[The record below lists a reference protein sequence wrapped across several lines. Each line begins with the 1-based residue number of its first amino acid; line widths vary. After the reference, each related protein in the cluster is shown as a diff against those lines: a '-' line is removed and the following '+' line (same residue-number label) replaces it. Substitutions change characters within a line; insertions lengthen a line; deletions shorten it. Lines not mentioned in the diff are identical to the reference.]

1 MINKSY
7 KIWIIIFVMINSVLL
22 AWSLDYL
29 KFLEEKF
36 LTQDDIITI
45 EPENKFKKT
54 LPPKDESFPN
64 ERSKIWGAFENQQNQ
79 EINDQDTTEAENTIE
94 SKNNK
99 IENNLELEIIPENNN
114 NKSADDKQIDIKPSE
129 TNQMS
134 VEKNNVE
141 EENLKNDLII
151 EKGEVQKKLR
161 KNENIDEYKIDQAK
175 VFYVQVASLSEE
187 YLVEKEWN
195 RLKKKHSEY
204 IKNLVY
210 ISQKAELKGNRT
222 FFRLLVGKFNNKNE
236 ANKFCNQLTIRQCII
251 KRIND

>member
-7 KIWIIIFVMINSVLL
+7 KIWIIIFIMINSVLL

-45 EPENKFKKT
+45 EPENKFIKT

-79 EINDQDTTEAENTIE
+79 EINDQDITEAENTIE

-99 IENNLELEIIPENNN
+99 VENNN
-114 NKSADDKQIDIKPSE
+114 KKSENDKQMDIKPSE

-134 VEKNNVE
+134 MEKNNLE

-151 EKGEVQKKLR
+151 EEDQVQKKLR
-161 KNENIDEYKIDQAK
+161 KNKNLEEYKIIQAK
-175 VFYVQVASLSEE
+175 FFYVQVASLSEE

-210 ISQKAELKGNRT
+210 ISQKAELKDNRT

>member
-7 KIWIIIFVMINSVLL
+7 KIWIIIFIMINSVLL

-45 EPENKFKKT
+45 EPENKFIKT

-79 EINDQDTTEAENTIE
+79 EINDQDITEAENTIE

-99 IENNLELEIIPENNN
+99 VENNYKKSEN
-114 NKSADDKQIDIKPSE
+114 DKQMDIKPSE

-134 VEKNNVE
+134 MEKNNLE

-151 EKGEVQKKLR
+151 EEDQVQKKLR
-161 KNENIDEYKIDQAK
+161 KNKNLEEYKIIQAK
-175 VFYVQVASLSEE
+175 FFYVQVASLSEE

-210 ISQKAELKGNRT
+210 ISQKAELKDNRT